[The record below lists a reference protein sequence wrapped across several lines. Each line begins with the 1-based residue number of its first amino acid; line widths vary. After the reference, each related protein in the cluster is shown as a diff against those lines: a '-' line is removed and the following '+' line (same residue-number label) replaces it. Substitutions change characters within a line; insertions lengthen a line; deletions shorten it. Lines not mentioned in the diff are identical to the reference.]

1 MDSLDAGKCCS
12 KSSDGAWILGDA
24 SSSTT
29 TNNDEP
35 AEQRRRRRR
44 RREEEKRQRWREQ
57 EASLET
63 EWILYQLKEIKGR
76 LEDDNLRS
84 LHETVRHLF

>member
-1 MDSLDAGKCCS
+1 MKLLGPGKSCCS
-12 KSSDGAWILGDA
+12 NSSDGAWILGDA
-24 SSSTT
+24 SGTT
-29 TNNDEP
+29 TNSDEP
-35 AEQRRRRRR
+35 AERRR

-63 EWILYQLKEIKGR
+63 EWILHQLKEIKGR

-84 LHETVRHLF
+84 LHEAVRHLF